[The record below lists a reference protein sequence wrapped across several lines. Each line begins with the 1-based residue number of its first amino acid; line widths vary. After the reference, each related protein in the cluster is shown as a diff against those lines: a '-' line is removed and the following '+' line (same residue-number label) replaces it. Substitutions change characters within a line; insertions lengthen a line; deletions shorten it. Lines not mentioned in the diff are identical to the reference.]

1 MLPEIEKL
9 LVLQDRDQ
17 RIRTLNTELKNAP
30 IERKDLETRLA
41 ATAAGAEKAKASL
54 RELEVEKKRLEV
66 EAQGKRDQ
74 INRFKT
80 QQMQTRKNEEFQAL
94 GNEITHFEKEIGKIE
109 DRELE
114 VMELIEAAKPVLAQ
128 AERAVAEARSRV
140 AAQIA
145 DLDAKIATLN
155 ETLKTTE
162 AERAAQTEGIDE
174 DLLDQYNRLFVSKGG
189 NAVVSLEHEVC
200 TGCHMKLTTQ
210 TLVRVRGGQQIT
222 HCEQCGRI
230 LYWSM

>member
-17 RIRTLNTELKNAP
+17 RIKTLKTELKNAP
-30 IERKDLETRLA
+30 LERKDLETRLA
-41 ATAAGAEKAKASL
+41 ATAADAEKAKASL

-66 EAQGKRDQ
+66 EAQSKRDQ

-94 GNEITHFEKEIGKIE
+94 AHEITHFENEISKIE

-114 VMELIEAAKPVLAQ
+114 VMEQIEVAKPVLAE
-128 AERAVAEARSRV
+128 AEKNVAAAKGRV

-145 DLDAKIATLN
+145 DLETKIATLSD
-155 ETLKTTE
+155 TLQTTE
-162 AERAAQTEGIDE
+162 AERAALTEGVDE
-174 DLLDQYNRLFVSKGG
+174 DLLDQYNRLFTSKGG
-189 NAVVSLEHEVC
+189 NPVVSLEHEVC

-210 TLVRVRGGQQIT
+210 TLVRVRGGKEIV

-230 LYWSM
+230 LYWAE

>member
-1 MLPEIEKL
+1 MYKR
-9 LVLQDRDQ
+9 Q
-17 RIRTLNTELKNAP
+17 
-30 IERKDLETRLA
+30 
-41 ATAAGAEKAKASL
+41 SL

-66 EAQGKRDQ
+66 EAQSKRDQ

-94 GNEITHFEKEIGKIE
+94 AHEITHFENEISKIE

-114 VMELIEAAKPVLAQ
+114 VMELIEAAKPVLAE
-128 AERAVAEARSRV
+128 AERNVAEARKRV
-140 AAQIA
+140 ASQIA

-155 ETLKTTE
+155 ETLKTVE
-162 AERAAQTEGIDE
+162 AERAALTEGVDE
-174 DLLDQYNRLFVSKGG
+174 DILDQYNRLFASKGG
-189 NAVVSLEHEVC
+189 NVIVSLEHEVC

-210 TLVRVRGGQQIT
+210 TLVRVKGGQQIT

-230 LYWSM
+230 LYWAE